1 MQNILNQ
8 PKEDIIRACSITYQY
23 LYDQAVSDDD
33 IEKALNEVIL
43 QRPSESR
50 MEMIL
55 YYTMDRIRT
64 VHFSNTST
72 K

>member
-64 VHFSNTST
+64 VHSSNTST